1 VRRVLVAG
9 GAGFIGSN
17 FIRHLLRQRPDVGVV
32 NFDALTYAGNLDN
45 LRDVSD
51 DAGAAGRY
59 RFAHGSINDADA
71 LLREMRG
78 CDAVVNFAAETHVD
92 RSIHDAADF
101 IETNV
106 RGAYNVLSAARD
118 LGVERVLHVSTDEVY
133 GPATQEDPRRE
144 EDAFRPRSPYAVS
157 KAAGD
162 MMCRAFAETY
172 GLQVVVARPAN
183 NIGPYQY
190 PEKAI
195 PLFVT
200 NALEG
205 QPLPVYGE
213 GLQQRDRLYVE
224 DNARALLLLL
234 ERGERGE
241 AYNVQAD
248 NHRANI
254 DVARAILDLLDK
266 PYDLIQ
272 FVEDREGH
280 DDCYWMDWSKL
291 RALGWQPSLDF
302 DAALEQTVRWYV
314 DNRWWWE
321 KIKSGDFRRYY
332 ERQYGRRLEQARP
345 YSASR

>member
-1 VRRVLVAG
+1 
-9 GAGFIGSN
+9 
-17 FIRHLLRQRPDVGVV
+17 
-32 NFDALTYAGNLDN
+32 
-45 LRDVSD
+45 
-51 DAGAAGRY
+51 
-59 RFAHGSINDADA
+59 
-71 LLREMRG
+71 
-78 CDAVVNFAAETHVD
+78 VD

-106 RGAYNVLSAARD
+106 RGAYNVLVAARD
-118 LGVERVLHVSTDEVY
+118 LGVERVLHISTDEVY
-133 GPATQEDPRRE
+133 GPATADDPRRE
-144 EDAFRPRSPYAVS
+144 DDAFHPRSPYAVS

-162 MMCRAFAETY
+162 MMCRAFAETH

-183 NIGPYQY
+183 NVGPYQY
-190 PEKAI
+190 PEKAV
-195 PLFVT
+195 PLFIT

-213 GLQQRDRLYVE
+213 GLLQRDRLFV
-224 DNARALLLLL
+224 DDAVRALLLLL
-234 ERGERGE
+234 EHGERGE

-248 NHRANI
+248 NHRSNV

-280 DDCYWMDWSKL
+280 DACYWMDWSKL
-291 RALGWQPSLDF
+291 RALGWQPQHDF
-302 DAALEQTVRWYV
+302 DAAIERTVRWYV

-332 ERQYGRRLEQARP
+332 ERQYGRRLEQAKP
-345 YSASR
+345 YTTPR

>member
-1 VRRVLVAG
+1 MRRLFVAG

-17 FIRHLLRQRPDVGVV
+17 FVRQVLRERPDVHVV
-32 NFDALTYAGNLDN
+32 NYDALTYAGNPDN
-45 LRDVSD
+45 LRDVPED
-51 DAGAAGRY
+51 GRY
-59 RFAHGSINDADA
+59 SFIHGSVCDPEAV
-71 LLREMRG
+71 REAMRG
-78 CDAVVNFAAETHVD
+78 CDAAINFAAETHVD

-133 GPATQEDPRRE
+133 GPATPDDPRRE
-144 EDAFRPRSPYAVS
+144 ADAFVPRSPYAVS

-183 NIGPYQY
+183 NVGPYQY
-190 PEKAI
+190 PEKAV

-200 NALEG
+200 NALDGE
-205 QPLPVYGE
+205 PLPVYGE
-213 GLQQRDRLYVE
+213 GLQRRDRLHV
-224 DNARALLLLL
+224 DDHLRALLLLL
-234 ERGERGE
+234 ERGEPGE
-241 AYNVQAD
+241 AYNVQAG
-248 NHRANI
+248 NHRTNI
-254 DVARAILDLLDK
+254 EVARAILDLLDR

-280 DDCYWMDWSKL
+280 DDCYFMDCTKV
-291 RALGWQPSLDF
+291 RALGWEPEHGF
-302 DAALEQTVRWYV
+302 DAALERTVRWYA

-321 KIKSGDFRRYY
+321 KIKSGEFRRYY
-332 ERQYGRRLEQARP
+332 ERQYGERLAGARP
-345 YSASR
+345 YSA